1 MNSQVDII
9 VERIPNAISV
19 PASAVFTRQGRPAVY
34 VAEKNAWLPHE
45 VEILARNPDEVAIK
59 GISEGTKVS
68 LVEPDSSPSGTD
80 AKGAQPGAAS
90 QNKK

>member
-9 VERIPNAISV
+9 VERIPIAISV
-19 PASAVFTRQGRPAVY
+19 PAGAVFTRQGRPTVY
-34 VAEKNAWLPHE
+34 VAEKNEWLPHE

-68 LVEPDSSPSGTD
+68 LVEPESSQ
-80 AKGAQPGAAS
+80 QPGTSSQQPAAS
-90 QNKK
+90 SQKK

>member
-1 MNSQVDII
+1 MNSRVDII

-19 PASAVFTRQGRPAVY
+19 PANAVFTRQGRPAVY

-59 GISEGTKVS
+59 GISEGTKVA
-68 LVEPDSSPSGTD
+68 LVEPDAGSSQ
-80 AKGAQPGAAS
+80 QPAAGS
-90 QNKK
+90 QKK